1 MGLEPLDLDLRSV
14 IMLVA
19 TFLEAMLP
27 LLLEPFLAAMM
38 ALRVRPIE
46 KAIVI
51 SKQSRVTNLI
61 VGDALIMNRCD
72 GRQLGC

>member
-38 ALRVRPIE
+38 TLRVRLLRKGYCNFKVE
-46 KAIVI
+46 
-51 SKQSRVTNLI
+51 SSDESNCRRGFN
-61 VGDALIMNRCD
+61 NE
-72 GRQLGC
+72 